1 MLKESPGAL
10 CGKEGP
16 GGHEPRR
23 RTTWPEREASPQTP
37 EHPCLGALV
46 PLFLGW
52 PLSPDPSVLPSGR
65 CNPEMGHSR
74 REEREG
80 DGEVGGV
87 GGVSQ
92 PRDFGLI
99 VPILAIASC
108 RWLLCLRLQ
117 SPDSD
122 SVSPWESPS
131 SGWTGEAGLPT
142 SE

>member
-1 MLKESPGAL
+1 MVRRAL
-10 CGKEGP
+10 VAMNLA
-16 GGHEPRR
+16 GGLLGQN
-23 RTTWPEREASPQTP
+23 ERLHHRHLSI
-37 EHPCLGALV
+37 LGALV

-99 VPILAIASC
+99 VPILAIASR